1 MSDQAEAVTDPLDDL
16 ANALGEPEEAV
27 EEEQVE
33 GEAQQTEEPEEVA
46 EEEANPTEPQK
57 FRVVVKNPDGADEE
71 RELSLEELAQGYM
84 LQSDYTRKTQKIA
97 EQVQTQVAQEVA
109 KTHQAAVDSINQL
122 QALVLQSAAPEL
134 QNVDWAGLARTDPA
148 EYVRLQA
155 RYMEVQNTLQTLESQ
170 KQQSMQQAQLADQQ
184 QREQAIAHSAEY
196 LKTAI
201 KGFDGKVYQ
210 ETLSGGQKHY
220 GFTPQELSQVIDGRM
235 VHVLHDALQWRA
247 LQAQK
252 PQAMKKVA
260 EAPKVIKPA
269 APQPKNRG
277 GELTKRLQSS
287 GRVEDLA
294 AFL

>member
-33 GEAQQTEEPEEVA
+33 AEAQQAEQPEEVA
-46 EEEANPTEPQK
+46 EEEATPSEPQK
-57 FRVVVKNPDGADEE
+57 YRVVVKNPEGVDEE

-134 QNVDWAGLARTDPA
+134 QNVDWAGLARSDPA

-155 RYMEVQNTLQTLESQ
+155 RYMEVQNVLQTLEGQ
-170 KQQSMQQAQLADQQ
+170 RQQALQQAQLAEQQ

-277 GELTKRLQSS
+277 GELTKRLQAS
-287 GRVEDLA
+287 GRLEDLA